1 MPKITQQE
9 AAKELLLKDEGK
21 TPKHKMSESTKAEL
35 LNAGLGALGGAAGA
49 ALTAI
54 LSPKEQKYSQSKLA
68 IPGGSV
74 SSLNHSATAMPGTTR
89 PDLNVQ
95 NAGLALALL
104 QKGGYK

>member
-1 MPKITQQE
+1 MPKMTQQE
-9 AAKELLLKDEGK
+9 VAKELLLQDEENSK
-21 TPKHKMSESTKAEL
+21 NKMSASTKSEL

-54 LSPKEQKYSQSKLA
+54 LSPKQQKYAQQKMS

-74 SSLNHSATAMPGTTR
+74 SALNHSATAMPGTTR